1 MEYERISFDKVRKVI
16 NQIIGYEPEDSYEL
30 IPNEIFCVI
39 EETGI
44 ILEGQQINGWTD
56 LENGKK
62 DLTTTELLAQTNI
75 PLHSDS
81 KTIVVTEEC
90 FKDKKAYVVLS
101 SDLVD
106 FADNVY
112 PDLHEMDFVQP
123 FDIILIN
130 PDRKIISMIHH
141 EGILMEYK

>member
-1 MEYERISFDKVRKVI
+1 MEYERISFDKVREVI
-16 NQIIGYEPEDSYEL
+16 NQIIGYEPVDSYEL

-44 ILEGQQINGWTD
+44 ILEGQQISGWKD
-56 LENGKK
+56 IENGEK

-75 PLHSDS
+75 PLHSDI
-81 KTIVVTEEC
+81 KTIIVTDEC
-90 FKDKKAYVVLS
+90 FKDKMAYVVRN

-112 PDLHEMDFVQP
+112 PELHDMNFVQL
-123 FDIILIN
+123 FDLILIN
-130 PDRKIISMIHH
+130 PDMKIISMIHH